1 MAGAGNAVEVRNV
14 SKRFRLHRDPAG
26 SIKQAITR
34 LGRRSPVDEFWAV
47 RDVSLS
53 VPRGCTYGLI
63 GHNGSGKST
72 LLRMVAGI
80 HRPTE
85 GTITTDGRLA
95 ALLDLGAGF
104 HPELTGRENVYL
116 NGAILGLSRKEVDE
130 RFDSIVDFAGLAEFI
145 DAPVKVYSSGMYLRL
160 GFSVA
165 VHVEPEILIVD
176 EVIAV
181 GDEEFQR
188 RCLDHIYGLRRRG
201 MTILLVSHSHA
212 LMQEIC
218 DEVAWL
224 DHGVLQ
230 DAGPAA
236 PIIRQYV
243 DRVDAAELRFAA
255 DRAAEQEAAAG
266 SRRGS
271 GEITVEGVEFLDGDG
286 EVVHVGR
293 TGEPLTIRVHLK
305 VSTPVDDP
313 VVSFALHHDSGV
325 LIAGLDTGRDGLRLG
340 RVDADCHVDYV
351 VPSLPLLP
359 GPFHLGVAV
368 HDEKRMHAFDVRD
381 QAFPLKVR
389 QATGQEGTGLIDLG
403 GQFSA

>member
-1 MAGAGNAVEVRNV
+1 
-14 SKRFRLHRDPAG
+14 
-26 SIKQAITR
+26 
-34 LGRRSPVDEFWAV
+34 
-47 RDVSLS
+47 
-53 VPRGCTYGLI
+53 
-63 GHNGSGKST
+63 SGKST

-188 RCLDHIYGLRRRG
+188 RCLDHIYSLRRKG

-212 LMQEIC
+212 LMQEMC

-224 DHGVLQ
+224 DHGELQ
-230 DAGPAA
+230 EVGPSAQV
-236 PIIRQYV
+236 IRRYIDQ
-243 DRVDAAELRFAA
+243 VDAAELRFA
-255 DRAAEQEAAAG
+255 REQAEAQEEAAG

-271 GEITVEGVEFLDGDG
+271 GEVLIDDVDLLGKDG
-286 EVVHVGR
+286 EAIHGAR
-293 TGEPLTIRVHLK
+293 TGEPLTIRVHL
-305 VSTPVDDP
+305 
-313 VVSFALHHDSGV
+313 
-325 LIAGLDTGRDGLRLG
+325 
-340 RVDADCHVDYV
+340 
-351 VPSLPLLP
+351 
-359 GPFHLGVAV
+359 
-368 HDEKRMHAFDVRD
+368 
-381 QAFPLKVR
+381 
-389 QATGQEGTGLIDLG
+389 
-403 GQFSA
+403 